1 MNSSKTPFR
10 IGFPAALAGA
20 AALFF
25 FGCVAT
31 GGGEVVETVGDY
43 GYVGPWV
50 YPAFEP
56 AGYEG
61 ARPPYEKFDPNR
73 HEEPIA
79 GAARGPGNAP
89 APGREPGQGRAPEP
103 VRSPA
108 PVRNNPRPPPSIPNQ
123 PRPSMGGGGG
133 GARSGGGGG
142 GGGSHG
148 SGGSGRK

>member
-1 MNSSKTPFR
+1 VNSSKTPFR

-20 AALFF
+20 AALFL

-56 AGYEG
+56 AGYVG

-73 HEEPIA
+73 HEEPVS
-79 GAARGPGNAP
+79 GAARGPGYSP
-89 APGREPGQGRAPEP
+89 APGREPGPGRAPE
-103 VRSPA
+103 

-123 PRPSMGGGGG
+123 PRPVTGGGGG
-133 GARSGGGGG
+133 GAHAGGGG
-142 GGGSHG
+142 GGGSRG
-148 SGGSGRK
+148 SGGNGHK